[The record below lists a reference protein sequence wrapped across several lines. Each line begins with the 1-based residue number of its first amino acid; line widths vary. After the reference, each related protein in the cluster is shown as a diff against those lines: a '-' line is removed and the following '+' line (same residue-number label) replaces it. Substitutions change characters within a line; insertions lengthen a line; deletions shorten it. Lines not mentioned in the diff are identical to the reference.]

1 MKAISTLAG
10 MISILLIFLIGCK
23 KEWEEHYENKPETVD
38 RNLWEV
44 IKEDGNLSSF
54 VQYMEDHQLDT
65 LFSKNNSYTLLIPDN
80 EAFTNFPSE
89 DSVTQGVLEYHISN
103 HFIQSSNIRGGDK
116 IQMLSEK
123 FVLVENNQGEVS
135 LDGIPIK
142 FESPLYINGK
152 YFIMGEVGR
161 PKPNLFEYFEATNP
175 ILKTY
180 INNLDSIILDKEKS
194 RPLGFDENGNT
205 IYDTVA
211 IIYNEFEEEFFPVRE
226 EFRHKTATI
235 VFPGEEGYNNAL
247 NSMAEV
253 MGDVYTNYRD
263 IPYAWQE
270 DILIPYLLEN
280 GIFENSLD
288 ESEFVFTGVPGDTLK
303 LKNILGDSVAID
315 YQVTEK
321 AICSNGIAYNYT
333 DFVIPDTL
341 FMGSVRAEAETWLE
355 ETGLNRFS
363 WIPEIVSVQTD
374 QPYAPL
380 QEYIPSASNDSIVRV
395 IFSPGYAG
403 RYTLEIK
410 IDNLFI
416 RKYLMV
422 VRTYMNI
429 GGIYNVYFNG
439 ELVKTVDYFDYILQP
454 YFYWSVTGKR
464 YFPEK
469 GYSYWDAWAI
479 NNNEYGDATV
489 KIEYV
494 EPGRINS
501 NGIVIDYID
510 FIPYDD

>member
-10 MISILLIFLIGCK
+10 IIFILLIFLIGCK

-54 VQYMEDHQLDT
+54 VQYMEDRQLDT
-65 LFSKNNSYTLLIPDN
+65 LFNKNNSYTLFIPDN
-80 EAFTNFPSE
+80 EAFTNFLPE
-89 DSVTQGVLEYHISN
+89 DSVTLGVLKYHISN
-103 HFIQSSNIRGGDK
+103 HFIQSSQMGGDK

-123 FVLVENNQGEVS
+123 FVMVENNRGEVS
-135 LDGIPIK
+135 FDGAHIK

-152 YFIMGEVGR
+152 YFILDEVGR

-175 ILKTY
+175 ILKTF
-180 INNLDSIILDKEKS
+180 INSLDSIILDKEKS

-226 EFRHKTATI
+226 EFRFKTATI
-235 VFPGEEGYNNAL
+235 VFPGEEEYNYAL
-247 NSMAEV
+247 STMAEV
-253 MGDVYTNYRD
+253 MGNIYTDYRD

-280 GIFENSLD
+280 GVFENSLD
-288 ESEFVFTGVPGDTLK
+288 ESEFVVTGAPGDTLK
-303 LKNILGDSVAID
+303 LKNILGDSVIID
-315 YQVTEK
+315 YQIEDK
-321 AICSNGIAYNYT
+321 AICSNGVAYNYT
-333 DFVIPDTL
+333 DFTIPDTL

-355 ETGLNRFS
+355 ETGINRFS
-363 WIPEIVSVQTD
+363 WIPEIVTVQTD

-380 QEYIPSASNDSIVRV
+380 REYIPSASNDSIARV
-395 IFSPGYAG
+395 IFNPGYAG

-410 IDNLFI
+410 IDNLFS

-429 GGIYNVYFNG
+429 GGIYNIYFNG

-454 YFYWSVTGKR
+454 YYYWSVTGKR
-464 YFPEK
+464 YFPEN

-494 EPGRINS
+494 EPGRITS